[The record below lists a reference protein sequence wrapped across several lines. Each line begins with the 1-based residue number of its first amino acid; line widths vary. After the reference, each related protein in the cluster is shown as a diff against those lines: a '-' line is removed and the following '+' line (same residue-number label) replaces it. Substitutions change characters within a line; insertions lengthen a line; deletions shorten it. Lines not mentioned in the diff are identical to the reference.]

1 MTTSQTAQLSAFRSA
16 EGKARYH
23 AAYDAVLQ
31 EWPVPFEELD
41 VPTRFGT
48 THVVASGPRDAP
60 PLVLL
65 PSLAA
70 SATLWRPNVA
80 ALSAHHRVYAVD
92 VIGQTGKSVQ
102 TRKLR
107 DRAGLADWLADVL
120 DGLGVR
126 RTSIVG
132 ASYGG
137 FIAMNQASRTPE
149 RVERVVLIGPAGVF
163 VGFSW
168 KVIGQ
173 MLIRGLWRKL
183 VAPKRKRDIADL
195 LGPHARLKPADQR
208 WREQMA
214 ITMTDSAIPDTLW
227 NLVLDDAQLSAV
239 KAPTLLLIGEHEQL
253 YAPSTLAVAQRRMPG
268 LTGAVIADAH
278 HLAALAQPE
287 DVNRRILEFLGAR
300 ACPSG

>member
-1 MTTSQTAQLSAFRSA
+1 MTTSQAAQLSAFRSD
-16 EGKARYH
+16 EGKARYL
-23 AAYDAVLQ
+23 AAYDAALK
-31 EWPVPFEELD
+31 EWPVPYEELD
-41 VPTRFGT
+41 VPTRYGT
-48 THVVASGPRDAP
+48 THVVASGPKDAP

-80 ALSAHHRVYAVD
+80 ALGQQFRLYAVD
-92 VIGQTGKSVQ
+92 PIGQTGKSVQ

-107 DRAGLADWLADVL
+107 DRRGMADWLSDVL
-120 DGLGVR
+120 DALGVR
-126 RTSIVG
+126 RASFVG

-137 FIAMNQASRTPE
+137 FIAMNQASLTPE

-168 KVIGQ
+168 KILCR
-173 MLIRGLWRKL
+173 MLVGGLWRKL
-183 VAPKRKRDIADL
+183 VAPKRRRDIAEL
-195 LGPHARLKPADQR
+195 LGPHAQLGPADQR

-214 ITMTDSAIPDTLW
+214 ITMTESAIPDTLW
-227 NLVLDDAQLSAV
+227 NLVLGDRELAAV
-239 KAPTLLLIGEHEQL
+239 KAPTLLLIGEHERL

-287 DVNRRILEFLGAR
+287 DVNRRILRFLRAGAR
-300 ACPSG
+300 

>member
-1 MTTSQTAQLSAFRSA
+1 MTTSQAAGLRAFRSD
-16 EGKARYH
+16 EGEARYL
-23 AAYDAVLQ
+23 AAYDAVLK

-41 VPTRFGT
+41 LPTRFGA
-48 THVVASGPRDAP
+48 THVIASGSRDAT
-60 PLVLL
+60 PLLLL

-80 ALSAHHRVYAVD
+80 ALGARYRVYAVD
-92 VIGQTGKSVQ
+92 MIGQPGKSVQ
-102 TRKLR
+102 TRKLG
-107 DRAGLADWLADVL
+107 DRSGMADWLSDVL
-120 DGLGVR
+120 DALGVSR
-126 RTSIVG
+126 ASIVG

-168 KVIGQ
+168 KIIYK
-173 MLIRGLWRKL
+173 MLIRGLWRRL
-183 VAPKRKRDIADL
+183 VAPKRKRDIVEL
-195 LGPHARLKPADQR
+195 LGPHARLGPADAR
-208 WREQMA
+208 WRELMA
-214 ITMTDSAIPDTLW
+214 IAMTDSAIPDTLW
-227 NLVLDDAQLSAV
+227 NLVLCDAELAAI

-253 YAPSTLAVAQRRMPG
+253 YAPTTLELARRRMPG

-287 DVNRRILEFLGAR
+287 DVNRRILEFLGTGAPAQR
-300 ACPSG
+300 